1 MRARE
6 SHEAPTVGAM
16 LILGVSLL
24 MLFGM
29 LMVAFGKLIEGG
41 WRVVRWAVL

>member
-16 LILGVSLL
+16 LILGV
-24 MLFGM
+24 
-29 LMVAFGKLIEGG
+29 AFGKLIEGG